1 MLFARRSGDDGYIH
15 GGGPGMW
22 IEQGEGGAAQGCAGR
37 VGVVDKQDALAPDF
51 REGKERA
58 LEVGDAF
65 GFAQAHLMPG
75 GVLAEQQIG
84 HERHAEGIGQGAGQ
98 FLALI
103 ESALAQPRGVQG
115 HGDDGVGLGQ
125 ILAGEGEEPPE
136 QVQHGGV
143 GAELAAQEERFQR
156 AAVCAVEAEMLPRR
170 RRLLACLAQ
179 GGLGV

>member
-1 MLFARRSGDDGYIH
+1 
-15 GGGPGMW
+15 MW

-156 AAVCAVEAEMLPRR
+156 AAVCPVEAEMLPRR